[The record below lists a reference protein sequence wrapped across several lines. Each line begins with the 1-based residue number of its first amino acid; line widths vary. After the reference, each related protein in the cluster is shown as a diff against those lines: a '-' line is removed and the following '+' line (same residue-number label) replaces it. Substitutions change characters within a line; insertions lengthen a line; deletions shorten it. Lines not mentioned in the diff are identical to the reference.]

1 MRTIAS
7 DTRELCARWKT
18 MRPKDPRSMH
28 RVRVALRRLTH
39 LLTTFAPHLRAE
51 LVTDLTALKRMQVR
65 LGKARDLHLLLDWT
79 ASALMKLPVA
89 QRTGVEAFLDRSLH
103 QLERRMAAFVRQ
115 HPDPG
120 I

>member
-1 MRTIAS
+1 
-7 DTRELCARWKT
+7 
-18 MRPKDPRSMH
+18 MH